1 MTKISNWIS
10 KHKNYFIL
18 SALVTTLCILTFAM
32 GGVWPFGKNTLG
44 CYDFY
49 HQCVDITNNIFN
61 VFSGRSG
68 ALFTFDLAGG
78 TALFGTVAYTCLS
91 PFTLLLILGGPSNVL
106 YMFPLMLV
114 AKLIT
119 VACVMYYFVN
129 RYFSKVQPTWAIII
143 TLMYTFS
150 GYTLMTITFPTWIDF
165 MIYMPLLFM
174 AFKRMERTGKLG
186 AYALVMTMMIVTS
199 FNIGI
204 FALVYMLL
212 IIFVYIFLVAP
223 KEQRKHLATRVVM
236 AYAIAV
242 FATLFITVPSLL
254 QVMHSSRVSSL
265 TDALLYN
272 PPLRNLSYKLGHLL
286 PDLILIVASIV
297 YLAKSKLRTASDKFY
312 LYSLVIVLLPVLID
326 EVNVMLNLS
335 NYAMYCNRIGFVYTF
350 VFTYITLQLMQSI
363 DVTTDEIK
371 NNKVLNV
378 IAVLC
383 IIVHLFLCWAL
394 GRKFSSVLVKQSISW
409 RIVFLTTI
417 ILCVMWL
424 MLGLILLAKKLKLC
438 GRKQAKTLFMVI
450 ISILLVTQSTIY
462 MAGNTMA
469 PNGKRGYTDYT
480 ATITADDPYSRVK
493 LPLNNGQL
501 SMGVASSSAFNSQS
515 DRNAVNSSITLGY
528 GLSHNI
534 RSAGNTAFAD
544 MLMGLD
550 WEISD
555 KPIDLPYLQKV
566 QSNSNSTLYRN
577 TLSLHHAYWV
587 DGLPKVSTDYDKIT
601 NQNIIYKTLSGD
613 EHDLITTID
622 YTANTNYLNFKF
634 NNVRA
639 QAQKSGLALTT
650 TGDDANIVIN
660 YTNVFAHSQIVYLE
674 CVVKP
679 SHTALLNSGTP
690 VPQNMIMLK
699 YLPAMNGDTTQT
711 LTYTLEVPGNTK
723 LDELKLYVLDYDK
736 LTQVYNKLS
745 ANAPTVKYTQDSI
758 TITADSVGGKYLV
771 VNHPMINGYQYTLNG
786 ASATPLSF
794 AYMSAFDVQGCDQ
807 VNATI
812 KYTYPYYNVAIICL
826 IVGLI
831 AVALLALSSLYYN
844 SIMSRPAGVISG
856 IFVAGISI
864 MVVLYIALPVLAGV
878 YKIVRL
884 II

>member
-10 KHKNYFIL
+10 KHKNYLIISAIVTALCVFTFI
-18 SALVTTLCILTFAM
+18 V
-32 GGVWPFGKNTLG
+32 GGVYPFGKNTLG

-49 HQCVDITNNIFN
+49 YQCADITNNIFN

-68 ALFTFDLAGG
+68 GLFTFDLAGG

-129 RYFSKVQPTWAIII
+129 KYFSKVQPIWAVLI

-150 GYTLMTITFPTWIDF
+150 GYTLMSLTFPTWIDF

-186 AYALVMTMMIVTS
+186 AYALVMIMMIVTS

-204 FALVYMLL
+204 FALLYMLL
-212 IIFVYIFLVAP
+212 MIFVYIFLVVP

-236 AYAIAV
+236 AYAIAI

-265 TDALLYN
+265 PDALLHN
-272 PPLRNLSYKLGHLL
+272 PPLRNLSNKLGHLL
-286 PDLILIVASIV
+286 PDLLLIVASIV
-297 YLAKSKLRTASDKFY
+297 YLVKSKLRTASDKFY
-312 LYSLVIVLLPVLID
+312 LYSLVLVLLPILID

-363 DVTTDEIK
+363 DVALVESK
-371 NNKVLNV
+371 RNKILNV
-378 IAVLC
+378 IVVFCVL
-383 IIVHLFLCWAL
+383 IHIFLCWAL
-394 GRKFSSVLVKQSISW
+394 GRKFSSVLVTQAFSW
-409 RIVFLTTI
+409 RILFITI
-417 ILCVMWL
+417 VILCIMWL
-424 MLGLILLAKKLKLC
+424 VLGLILLAKKLKLC
-438 GRKQAKTLFMVI
+438 GHKQVNTLFIVI
-450 ISILLVTQSTIY
+450 ISILLVTQSTMY
-462 MAGNTMA
+462 MSGNTRS
-469 PNGKRGYTDYT
+469 PSGKSGYSDYT
-480 ATITADDPYSRVK
+480 ATITASDKYSRAK

-501 SMGVASSSAFNSQS
+501 SMGVASSSAFNSQT
-515 DRNAVNSSITLGY
+515 DRNAVNTNIILGY
-528 GLSHNI
+528 GINHNV
-534 RSAGNTAFAD
+534 RTAGNTAFAD

-555 KPIDLPYLQKV
+555 KPVNLPYLQKV
-566 QSNSNSTLYRN
+566 QQNSTSTLYSN

-587 DGLPKVSTDYDKIT
+587 DELPKVSTQYDKIT
-601 NQNIIYKTLSGD
+601 NQNIIYKALSGD
-613 EHDLITTID
+613 DHDLITTID
-622 YTANTNYLNFKF
+622 YTTSTNYVNFAF

-639 QAQKSGLALTT
+639 RALKNGVALTT
-650 TGDDANIVIN
+650 TGKDANIVIN
-660 YTNVFAHSQIVYLE
+660 YSNMFAHNQIVYLE
-674 CVVKP
+674 CISK
-679 SHTALLNSGTP
+679 SYHSILRSNSDA
-690 VPQNMIMLK
+690 VPQNIVMLK
-699 YLPAMNGDTTQT
+699 YLPAMSGQAQT
-711 LTYTLEVPGNTK
+711 LTFTLDVPSST
-723 LDELKLYVLDYDK
+723 ELFQLNLYVLNYDK

-758 TITADSVGGKYLV
+758 TITAGSVGGKYLV

-786 ASATPLSF
+786 ASAAPLSF
-794 AYMSAFDVQGCDQ
+794 AYMPAFDVQNCDQ

-831 AVALLALSSLYYN
+831 AVALLVLSCICYN

-856 IFVAGISI
+856 VFVAGISI
-864 MVVLYIALPVLAGV
+864 LVVLYIALPVLAGV